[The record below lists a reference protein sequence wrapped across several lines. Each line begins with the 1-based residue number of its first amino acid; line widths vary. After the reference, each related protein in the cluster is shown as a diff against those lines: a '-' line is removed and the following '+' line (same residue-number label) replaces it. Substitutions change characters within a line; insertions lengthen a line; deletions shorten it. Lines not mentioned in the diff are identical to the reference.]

1 MSQVVRPPVPAII
14 TLMDPHQPTVS
25 IIVPTYKE
33 SANLR
38 PLIER
43 IFAAT
48 GARGIKAE
56 LIIVDDDS
64 RDGTDEILQKL
75 AEQHPV
81 RLIVR
86 THQRGLSS
94 AVLAGF
100 AESRGEKLVVL
111 DADLQHPPEAIPDL
125 LARLDENNC
134 DFVLATR
141 YTGGGGIDREWPWS
155 RRLASRIASFLA
167 RPLTPLSDP
176 MSGYF
181 ALPRTTWQRAEGLSP
196 IGYKIGLE
204 LFVKA
209 RCQKPAEVPITFDTR
224 QAGRSKA
231 SAVEFVRYLR
241 HLARLYHFRFPWLI
255 PVGVMLLLVA
265 VIAIWFL

>member
-1 MSQVVRPPVPAII
+1 MN
-14 TLMDPHQPTVS
+14 LHQPTVS

-48 GARGIKAE
+48 EPRGINAE

-64 RDGTDEILQKL
+64 RDGTVEIVQQL
-75 AEQHPV
+75 EGQHPV

-86 THQRGLSS
+86 TQERGLSS

-100 AESRGEKLVVL
+100 AESRGDLLVVL

-125 LARLDENNC
+125 LERLDQNNC

-141 YTGGGGIDREWPWS
+141 YAGGGAIDQEWPWS
-155 RRLASRIASFLA
+155 RKLASRLASLLA

-181 ALPRTTWQRAEGLSP
+181 ALPKTTWERAERLSP
-196 IGYKIGLE
+196 IGYKIALE

-209 RCQKPAEVPITFDTR
+209 RCQKPAEVPITFETR
-224 QAGRSKA
+224 QAGSSKA

-255 PVGVMLLLVA
+255 PVAVLLLAGVL
-265 VIAIWFL
+265 AIWFL